1 MLKIGNLNL
10 DSPLVLAPMAGI
22 SDLPYRLINR
32 STGCGFAFTEMLSA
46 TALSY
51 KSKGTMAKL
60 TRHEKDSPLAVQVVG
75 ANLDIMKQALEVLSD
90 YPYATIDLN
99 AACPVTKVAGTGKG
113 AGLLKE
119 PLKMKKL
126 LKLIIENTDKP
137 VTVKIRSGWD
147 EASVNAVDVALHA
160 EDAGVSAVIIHG
172 RTRAQRYRGTV
183 DYNII
188 REVKEAITI
197 PVIASGDA
205 LRPDLIKRLFD
216 ETGCDGV
223 AVARGA
229 LGNPWIFH
237 QTLEYIKNGTEPT
250 PPDIRERM
258 RVMTEHLALMVSI
271 NGEKLGVLQFRKFFG
286 WYTKGLPVKELKV
299 RAFHAS
305 THDEMQEKI
314 NELEK
319 WVSGEVS
326 KRESKT
332 KDIS

>member
-1 MLKIGNLNL
+1 MLKIGTLKL
-10 DSPLVLAPMAGI
+10 DSPLILAPMAGI
-22 SDLPYRLINR
+22 SDLPYRMINR
-32 STGCGFAFTEMLSA
+32 SMGCGFAFTEMLSA
-46 TALSY
+46 TALAY
-51 KSKGTMAKL
+51 RSKGTMQKL
-60 TRHEKDSPLAVQVVG
+60 TGLEKDQPLAVQVVG
-75 ANLDIMKQALEVLSD
+75 ANMDIMKQALEVLAD

-119 PLKMKKL
+119 PLKLKKL
-126 LKLIIENTDKP
+126 LKMIVKNTDVP

-147 EASVNAVDVALHA
+147 EGSVNAVDVALHA

-172 RTRAQRYRGTV
+172 RTRAQRYKGHV

-188 REVKEAITI
+188 REVKEAIAI

-223 AVARGA
+223 ALARGA
-229 LGNPWIFH
+229 LGNPWLF
-237 QTLEYIKNGTEPT
+237 QQATEYIKNGTEPT

-258 RVMTEHLALMVSI
+258 RVMTEHLAFMVSS

-299 RAFHAS
+299 MAFHAS
-305 THDEMQEKI
+305 THDEMQDKI
-314 NELEK
+314 NELET
-319 WVSGEVS
+319 WIHREVS
-326 KRESKT
+326 KQES
-332 KDIS
+332 SS